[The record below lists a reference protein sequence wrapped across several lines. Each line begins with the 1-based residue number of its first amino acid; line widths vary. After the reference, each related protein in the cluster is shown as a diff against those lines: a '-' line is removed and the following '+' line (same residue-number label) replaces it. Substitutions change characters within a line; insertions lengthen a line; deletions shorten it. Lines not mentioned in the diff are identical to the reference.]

1 MRINQPGNNPLQG
14 TDSTKKSDATARATQ
29 TKKSDDASATDDVK
43 AIAGTATA
51 EISSRGKEAAK
62 AMATA
67 KDAPDVREAK
77 IAELRQRIS
86 EGKYNVKPDD
96 IADRMVDDHITMGQH
111 GLS

>member
-1 MRINQPGNNPLQG
+1 MRISQPGNNPLQG
-14 TDSTKKSDATARATQ
+14 TDSTKKSDAAAKAAQ
-29 TKKSDDASATDDVK
+29 TKKTDATDDVK
-43 AIAGTATA
+43 ATATAAGGTA
-51 EISSRGKEAAK
+51 EISSRGKDAAK
-62 AMATA
+62 AMAVA

>member
-14 TDSTKKSDATARATQ
+14 TDSTKKSDAAAK
-29 TKKSDDASATDDVK
+29 TKKSDESSATDDVK
-43 AIAGTATA
+43 AIASTATS